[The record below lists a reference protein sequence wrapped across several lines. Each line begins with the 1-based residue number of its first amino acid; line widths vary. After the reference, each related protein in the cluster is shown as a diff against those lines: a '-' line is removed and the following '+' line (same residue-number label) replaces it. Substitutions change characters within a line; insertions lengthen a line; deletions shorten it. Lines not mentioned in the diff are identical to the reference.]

1 MNYIKKLQKENEDLK
16 NQIREANNHAR
27 HLYEYACSE
36 KFMGEIEDQ
45 YINKNDVIRRIE
57 PVLNELILDEINPIE
72 TEFKSIAE
80 KLIQV

>member
-16 NQIREANNHAR
+16 TQIREAKHYAR
-27 HLYEYACSE
+27 HLYEYACSD

-57 PVLNELILDEINPIE
+57 PVLNELILD
-72 TEFKSIAE
+72 
-80 KLIQV
+80 